1 MPPALAV
8 ESAAGVAGSSP
19 LGCVLERSRRLCLNL
34 YRKEMLTADS
44 AVESALK
51 WVCVKGGGRE
61 AYIRG
66 EEGIER
72 ALGHQG

>member
-1 MPPALAV
+1 MSCREGRVVICSPSLPLQVPPALAV
-8 ESAAGVAGSSP
+8 EPPSAATSSP

-51 WVCVKGGGRE
+51 
-61 AYIRG
+61 
-66 EEGIER
+66 
-72 ALGHQG
+72 

>member
-1 MPPALAV
+1 MAV
-8 ESAAGVAGSSP
+8 EPPSAATSSP

-51 WVCVKGGGRE
+51 WVE
-61 AYIRG
+61 RG
-66 EEGIER
+66 ERPER
-72 ALGHQG
+72 EEDQ